1 MDKVLRPPNVCMVFC
16 REQRN
21 EVAAR
26 NPNDSNKKIKGKK
39 AMKCLVN
46 NEAFVLIVVF
56 WVVTSC
62 SLVDKAWSIYI

>member
-1 MDKVLRPPNVCMVFC
+1 
-16 REQRN
+16 
-21 EVAAR
+21 
-26 NPNDSNKKIKGKK
+26 
-39 AMKCLVN
+39 LVN